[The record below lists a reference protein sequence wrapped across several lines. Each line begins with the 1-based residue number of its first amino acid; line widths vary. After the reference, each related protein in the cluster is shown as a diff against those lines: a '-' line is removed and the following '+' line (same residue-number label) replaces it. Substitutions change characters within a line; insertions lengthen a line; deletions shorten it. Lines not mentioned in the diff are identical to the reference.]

1 LRELID
7 FDYKFPAERTAIER
21 ELSKLGALSPAQVK
35 EWFQGFGEIHL
46 SPGMEAMDWV
56 NSPAQFV
63 EQLSSYL
70 WTTHQLDAFRTTA
83 TEYAGRLRAADP
95 PELPAVPQLTVVV
108 IGQAVAEYEGMLF
121 RKLRPHGCYYSAIKP
136 ANGLSVILEAV
147 ADRAKLHP
155 APYRHW
161 YIDGG
166 EAEKFEPILTCIS
179 YQEMEPVRAALL
191 RNIHTQVERPGM
203 GPEALR
209 TLLAQ
214 TRPEDLGLG
223 KDGDPVVDRFKV
235 KLLTEGSG
243 TQVFSTSFAQ
253 WAARETLRRAHPTE
267 LIIRFAPRQRQRPMN
282 ELLGGIVPDPQFD
295 PMGSLFD
302 GDMAAYYTF
311 LNQQRLPGAEKSS
324 FLVWFEGHNQALAV
338 GPTTPRGTESS
349 TQVDLKQVLSWMA

>member
-1 LRELID
+1 
-7 FDYKFPAERTAIER
+7 
-21 ELSKLGALSPAQVK
+21 
-35 EWFQGFGEIHL
+35 
-46 SPGMEAMDWV
+46 
-56 NSPAQFV
+56 
-63 EQLSSYL
+63 
-70 WTTHQLDAFRTTA
+70 
-83 TEYAGRLRAADP
+83 
-95 PELPAVPQLTVVV
+95 
-108 IGQAVAEYEGMLF
+108 
-121 RKLRPHGCYYSAIKP
+121 
-136 ANGLSVILEAV
+136 
-147 ADRAKLHP
+147 
-155 APYRHW
+155 
-161 YIDGG
+161 
-166 EAEKFEPILTCIS
+166 
-179 YQEMEPVRAALL
+179 
-191 RNIHTQVERPGM
+191 
-203 GPEALR
+203 
-209 TLLAQ
+209 LLAQ
-214 TRPEDLGLG
+214 TRPEDLGLS

-282 ELLGGIVPDPQFD
+282 ELLGGIAPDPQFD